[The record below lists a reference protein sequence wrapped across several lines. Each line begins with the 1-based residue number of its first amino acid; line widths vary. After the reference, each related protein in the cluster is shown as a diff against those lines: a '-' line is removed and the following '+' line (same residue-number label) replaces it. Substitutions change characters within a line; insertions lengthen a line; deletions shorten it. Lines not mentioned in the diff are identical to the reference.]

1 MGMKKI
7 CSIYRSSRHE
17 GMYLYVEKA
26 DELSRVP
33 EALLQKFGKPEP
45 AMTLVLTPERKLAR
59 ADIGKVLE
67 ALEANGYYL
76 QMPPQPDAS
85 MRELREKNSKLS

>member
-1 MGMKKI
+1 MKKI